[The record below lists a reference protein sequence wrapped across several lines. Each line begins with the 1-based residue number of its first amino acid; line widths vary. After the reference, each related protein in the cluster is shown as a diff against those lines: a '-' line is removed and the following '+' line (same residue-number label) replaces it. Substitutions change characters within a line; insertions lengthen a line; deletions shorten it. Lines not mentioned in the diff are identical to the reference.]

1 MTGADPRVVA
11 ALEPLF
17 ERWRAELAAGA
28 QRVGWKIGL
37 NIPEVQQHFGLREPV
52 IGYLTSNTRVE
63 NGGTYASEP
72 DAELR
77 AEAEI
82 ALYLDRDV
90 PADADAATARGA
102 IAGLAAAIELVDVAR
117 PPGEL
122 EGILLRNVFHRGFVL
137 GPRGP
142 ILPTELSE
150 ARLLIDDELTVPA
163 PIPGDFSDVVLVVAR
178 LLGALG
184 ERLQA
189 GDWIISG
196 AVVHLPVAPGNRV
209 VVDVDRLGQAAVE
222 HRRVAVPHASASRR
236 VART

>member
-1 MTGADPRVVA
+1 MTEEVDPRVVA
-11 ALEPLF
+11 ALQPLF
-17 ERWRAELAAGA
+17 ERWRAELDAGA

-37 NIPEVQQHFGLREPV
+37 NIPEVQQSFGLREPV
-52 IGYLTSNTRVE
+52 IGYLTSATQVE
-63 NGGTYASEP
+63 HGGTYTPEP
-72 DAELR
+72 GAELR

-82 ALYLDRDV
+82 ALYIDRDV

-102 IAGLAAAIELVDVAR
+102 IAGLAASIELVDVAR

-122 EGILLRNVFHRGFVL
+122 EGILLGNVFHRGFVL

-142 ILPTELSE
+142 ILPTEFSE
-150 ARLLIDDELTVPA
+150 AHLHIDELSVA
-163 PIPGDFSDVVLVVAR
+163 ASVPGDFADVVMVVAR

-184 ERLQA
+184 EGLQA

-209 VVDVDRLGQAAVE
+209 VVDVDRLE
-222 HRRVAVPHASASRR
+222 PASVTIAE
-236 VART
+236 